1 VRGYVVDACVA
12 AKWYLPEEHR
22 AEALLLLK
30 PGTGLYVPTL
40 IDVELASVMCKK
52 VRSGQLMP
60 HKAAEFMHSFHRAP
74 VIRHSVR
81 SLVDLALDLAIQTRQ
96 SVYDSIYL
104 ALAVRRRLRLV
115 TADRRFAEGLAPT
128 IYVSRV
134 IWVGGMKP
142 EM

>member
-30 PGTGLYVPTL
+30 RGLYVPTL
-40 IDVELASVMCKK
+40 IDVELASVMGKK

-60 HKAAEFMHSFHRAP
+60 HQAAEFMHSFHRAP

-81 SLVDLALDLAIQTRQ
+81 SLVDLARDLAIQTRQ

-115 TADRRFAEGLAPT
+115 TADRRFVEGLAPT
-128 IYVSRV
+128 IDVSRV
-134 IWVGGMKP
+134 IWVADMKP